1 MFFFSPTSFYF
12 FCVPHWTKFY
22 IITNRNGCGFC
33 FFFGSHYGFHNVSR
47 WMTWLPIS
55 LKNAAKCDKWY
66 QLQNHLIT
74 EFLNAKGAWEQLL
87 ASDPQACRIAQ
98 CRTNIYKSRGK
109 NKKQKKSSCLIFV
122 FCFSSL
128 KKRLDLDKKKTH
140 FCSFFS
146 LIGWMLYFF
155 LVNGNSLLR
164 ILFSWKAFYKKKSLL
179 GQRVRISFYIMY
191 SRENKNPPKRDKK
204 FKKINK

>member
-1 MFFFSPTSFYF
+1 MPVNESSERREREIKGRKHMFSLPHPSTSFVCRVEPNF
-12 FCVPHWTKFY
+12 TSSQIVMVVVIC
-22 IITNRNGCGFC
+22 
-33 FFFGSHYGFHNVSR
+33 FFGSHYGFHNVSR

-140 FCSFFS
+140 FCSF
-146 LIGWMLYFF
+146 
-155 LVNGNSLLR
+155 LV
-164 ILFSWKAFYKKKSLL
+164 
-179 GQRVRISFYIMY
+179 
-191 SRENKNPPKRDKK
+191 
-204 FKKINK
+204 